1 MNVSLVSQVNESISP
16 IRQSLFTNPIIVSL
30 GEEVAKSLRNAFYE
44 AIATNTTL
52 DMADEFSVDLG
63 MAVGVSLRFMLSVSI
78 ADVTGEPRI
87 YIHPPYTGMV
97 ILVLCDG
104 IAILNAKSIDQD
116 NELTIDIRS
125 T

>member
-44 AIATNTTL
+44 AIVSNVTS
-52 DMADEFSVDLG
+52 DVADEFSVDLG

-78 ADVTGEPRI
+78 ADVTGEPKT
-87 YIHPPYTGMV
+87 YFNPPYIGMV

-104 IAILNAKSIDQD
+104 IAIINAKSIDQD
-116 NELTIDIRS
+116 NELAIDIRS
-125 T
+125 I